1 LDCFNPQSNFF
12 LRLHISSP
20 NASDRILSAHKIRS
34 ATTCFTPTARRS
46 VRFPSNPEAGM
57 LETRRVFV
65 LAMAAAAG
73 FLAAEDGWPFAQY
86 PPTPPPPP
94 RPAETPNP
102 AEIHSNPQATAAA
115 KRAWLQQNE
124 KEFREGVERLYQL
137 TGQLREELQKTTTT
151 EVFSVRMVKKTE
163 EIEKLA
169 KLLKNRAKGG

>member
-1 LDCFNPQSNFF
+1 LDWFNPQYNCF
-12 LRLHISSP
+12 LSLHISYP
-20 NASDRILSAHKIRS
+20 NASDGILGSHKIRS
-34 ATTCFTPTARRS
+34 ATTCFTATASRS
-46 VRFPSNPEAGM
+46 VRFPSNPEADM
-57 LETRRVFV
+57 IETRRVFV

-73 FLAAEDGWPFAQY
+73 FLAAEDGWLFAQY
-86 PPTPPPPP
+86 PPTPPPP

-137 TGQLREELQKTTTT
+137 TGELREELQKTTTT

>member
-1 LDCFNPQSNFF
+1 LDWFNPQYNCF
-12 LRLHISSP
+12 LSLHISYP
-20 NASDRILSAHKIRS
+20 NASDGILGSHKIRS
-34 ATTCFTPTARRS
+34 ATTCFTATASRS
-46 VRFPSNPEAGM
+46 VRFPSNPETDM
-57 LETRRVFV
+57 IETRRVFV

-73 FLAAEDGWPFAQY
+73 FLAAEDGWLFAQY

-137 TGQLREELQKTTTT
+137 TGELREELQKTTTT
-151 EVFSVRMVKKTE
+151 EVFSVRLVKKTE